1 MNSSAAGFL
10 RLGVSLSGL
19 VVLGWVL
26 TGQAAKP
33 AQRGIP
39 LPTDWSHSHV
49 IFPRPVTEDQVRLV
63 GDDPRYW
70 QQWYRQN
77 TTRVLSENPTMTA
90 EAAPINTASINAA
103 SINPASQ
110 GAWAKDLGT
119 GATAG
124 SANYPAKYSFSSS
137 VANCGSATTP
147 DYVVYSSGL
156 TGSGTQASVVAFDN
170 LYSGCTGIIPTV
182 YWAYNTGGQILTSPV
197 LSLDGTQV
205 AFVQTSGGAASLM
218 LLKWQASATETVSS
232 PGVPTSVSA
241 ALYRTCVAP
250 CMTAVPLHDGL
261 GVAVDDKT
269 SSPYYDYSND
279 IVWVGST
286 NGWLHKLTGVFK
298 GTPTEVTTGGFPTQ
312 ASTAALNTLSNP
324 VYDRG
329 SKNVLVGDAGGFFH
343 RVSSTTG
350 VATASAQLDFGA
362 GLVEGPLLDVV
373 NGLVYVFA
381 SSDGTAACTGGAA
394 CSAIYELTTTF
405 PAASTGQ
412 EVQVGNSVVKGS
424 LPKPSPLYVGG
435 FDSAY
440 YSIAGA
446 TGNLYVCGNT
456 GAGPTLYRVPVN
468 GAVLGTPRAI
478 AALTPAAS
486 KPSCSPVT
494 DFANPNTSV
503 GKAERAFFSVQNA
516 GRPCTNKGCIMSF
529 VTLPWQANTQYSVG
543 QQILILRAAD
553 NLLYISTAVT
563 AGTSGATIPTWP
575 AGFGAQ
581 TVDGT
586 VTWRNQGTTTVTTL
600 SGWTANSNDGLQARI
615 FDGTNVEISIVA
627 GRTGFTAP
635 SWNTMVGGTTIDNH
649 VTWVNVGPWANFAVP
664 ETGGTGGIIID
675 NSVGSGT
682 LAGASQV
689 YFFTLGNEACGTSGT
704 GGCAVQLSQSTLQ

>member
-1 MNSSAAGFL
+1 MNGSAARFL
-10 RLGVSLSGL
+10 RLGMSLSGL

-33 AQRGIP
+33 ARRGIP

-49 IFPRPVTEDQVRLV
+49 IFPRPATDDQMRLV

-77 TTRVLSENPTMTA
+77 TTRVLSEDSATSR
-90 EAAPINTASINAA
+90 AAISVE
-103 SINPASQ
+103 PASQ
-110 GAWAKDLGT
+110 GAWSKDLGNNASA
-119 GATAG
+119 GA
-124 SANYPAKYSFSSS
+124 ANYPAKYSFSSS
-137 VANCGSATTP
+137 VANCGSAATP
-147 DYVVYSSGL
+147 DYVVYSTGL
-156 TGSGTQASVVAFDN
+156 IGSGTQASVVAFDN
-170 LYSGCTGIIPTV
+170 LYSGCTGTVPTV

-205 AFVQTSGGAASLM
+205 AFVQTSGGQAGLV

-232 PGVPTSVSA
+232 PGVPTVVSN
-241 ALYRTCVAP
+241 ALYRACVAP
-250 CMTAVPLHDGL
+250 CMTEVFLHDGL

-279 IVWVGST
+279 IVWVGGT

-298 GTPTEVTTGGFPTQ
+298 STPAEVSTGGFPTQ
-312 ASTAALNTLSNP
+312 VSTGNPNTLYNP
-324 VYDRG
+324 VYDHV
-329 SKNVLVGDAGGFFH
+329 SKNVFVSDAGGFFH
-343 RVSSTTG
+343 RIVSTTG
-350 VATASAQLDFGA
+350 VPTASAQLDFGA
-362 GLVEGPLLDVV
+362 GLVQGPILDVV
-373 NGLVYVFA
+373 NGLLYVFA
-381 SSDGTAACTGGAA
+381 SSDGSATCTGGAA

-405 PAASTGQ
+405 PAGSSGQ

-424 LPKPSPLYVGG
+424 LPNPAPLYIGG

-440 YSIAGA
+440 YSVAGA

-456 GAGPTLYRVPVN
+456 GSDPTLYRVPVT
-468 GAVLGTPRAI
+468 GGVLGTPRAV

-503 GKAERAFFSVQNA
+503 GKAEHIFFSVQNA
-516 GRPCTNKGCIMSF
+516 GRPCANKGCMMSF
-529 VTLPWQANTQYSVG
+529 VSLPWQANTQYNVG
-543 QQILILRAAD
+543 QEILILRAAD
-553 NLLYISTAVT
+553 NLLYVSTVVT

-575 AGFGAQ
+575 AGAGAK

-586 VTWRNQGTTTVTTL
+586 VTWRNQGTTTVTSL
-600 SGWTANSNDGLQARI
+600 PGWTANTNNGQQKRI
-615 FDGTNVEISIVA
+615 FDGTNVQISTTA
-627 GRTGFTAP
+627 GRSGATVPIWNTTVGGFTTD
-635 SWNTMVGGTTIDNH
+635 NTI
-649 VTWVNVGPWANFAVP
+649 TWVNAGPWPNFAVT

>member
-1 MNSSAAGFL
+1 MNGSAARFL

-49 IFPRPVTEDQVRLV
+49 IFARPATDEQFRLV
-63 GDDPRYW
+63 GDDRRYW

-77 TTRVLSENPTMTA
+77 TTRVLSENPSTPSTD
-90 EAAPINTASINAA
+90 APINAALITA
-103 SINPASQ
+103 ASQ
-110 GAWAKDLGT
+110 GAWSKDLGT
-119 GATAG
+119 NATAG
-124 SANYPAKYSFSSS
+124 AANYPAKYSFSSS
-137 VANCGSATTP
+137 IANCGSAAKP
-147 DYVVYSSGL
+147 DYVVYSTGL

-170 LYSGCTGIIPTV
+170 LYSGCTGTVPTV

-205 AFVQTSGGAASLM
+205 AFVQTSAGAASLV

-241 ALYRTCVAP
+241 ALYLTCAAP
-250 CMTAVPLHDGL
+250 CMTVVPLHN
-261 GVAVDDKT
+261 GVGGTVDDKT

-279 IVWVGST
+279 IVWVGGT
-286 NGWLHKLTGVFK
+286 NGWLHKLTGIFK

-324 VYDRG
+324 VYDRV
-329 SKNVLVGDAGGFFH
+329 SKNVFIGDAGGFFH

-350 VATASAQLDFGA
+350 VATVSAQLDFGA
-362 GLVEGPLLDVV
+362 GLVQGPLLDVV

-381 SSDGTAACTGGAA
+381 SSDGTATCTGGAA

-405 PAASTGQ
+405 LAGSTGAK
-412 EVQVGNSVVKGS
+412 VQVGNSVVTGS
-424 LPKPSPLYVGG
+424 LPKPSPLYIGG

-440 YSIAGA
+440 YSVAGA

-456 GAGPTLYRVPVN
+456 GSDPTLYRVPVT
-468 GAVLGTPRAI
+468 GGVLGTARSI

-503 GKAERAFFSVQNA
+503 GKAERAFFSVQNS
-516 GRPCTNKGCIMSF
+516 GRPCANKGCMMSF
-529 VTLPWQANTQYSVG
+529 VTLPWQANTQYNVG
-543 QQILILRAAD
+543 QQILIFRTAD
-553 NLLYISTAVT
+553 NLLYINTAVT

-575 AGFGAQ
+575 AGFGVS

-586 VTWRNQGTTTVTTL
+586 VNWRNLGTTTVTPL
-600 SGWTANSNDGLQARI
+600 AGWTANTNDGQQARI
-615 FDGTNVEISIVA
+615 FDGTNVEISLNA
-627 GRTGFTAP
+627 GRTGATVP
-635 SWNTMVGGTTIDNH
+635 TWNPGVGGFTLDNL
-649 VTWVNVGPWANFAVP
+649 VIWVNVGPWANFAVT

-675 NSVGSGT
+675 NSVSTGT
-682 LAGASQV
+682 LAGSSQV
-689 YFFTLGNEACGTSGT
+689 YFFTLGNEVCGTSGT
-704 GGCAVQLSQSTLQ
+704 GGCAVQVSQSTLK

>member
-1 MNSSAAGFL
+1 MNGSAARFL

-49 IFPRPVTEDQVRLV
+49 IFSRPVTDDQVRLV

-77 TTRVLSENPTMTA
+77 TTRVLSENPAMSGV
-90 EAAPINTASINAA
+90 EAAIP
-103 SINPASQ
+103 PASQ
-110 GAWAKDLGT
+110 GAWSKDLGT
-119 GATAG
+119 NANATGA
-124 SANYPAKYSFSSS
+124 ANYPAKYSFSST
-137 VANCGSATTP
+137 VANCSSATKP
-147 DYVVYSSGL
+147 DYVVYSTGL

-170 LYSGCTGIIPTV
+170 LYSGCTGTVPTV
-182 YWAYNTGGQILTSPV
+182 YWAYNTGAQILTSPV

-205 AFVQTSGGAASLM
+205 AFVQTSAGKAGLVV
-218 LLKWQASATETVSS
+218 LKWQASATETVSS

-241 ALYRTCVAP
+241 ALYLTCAAP

-269 SSPYYDYSND
+269 SSPYYDYSYD
-279 IVWVGST
+279 IVWVGGT

-312 ASTAALNTLSNP
+312 ASTAALNTLSSP

-329 SKNVLVGDAGGFFH
+329 SKNVLVGDLSGFFH
-343 RVSSTTG
+343 RVASTTG
-350 VATASAQLDFGA
+350 VATVSAQLDFGA

-381 SSDGTAACTGGAA
+381 SSDGTATCTGGAA

-405 PAASTGQ
+405 LAGSTGSK
-412 EVQVGNSVVKGS
+412 VTVGNSVVKGS
-424 LPKPSPLYVGG
+424 LPNPAPLYIGG

-440 YSIAGA
+440 YSVAGA
-446 TGNLYVCGNT
+446 TGSLYVCGNT
-456 GAGPTLYRVPVN
+456 GSDPTLYRIPVN

-503 GKAERAFFSVQNA
+503 GKAERAFFSVQNS
-516 GRPCTNKGCIMSF
+516 GRPCANKGCMMSF
-529 VTLPWQANTQYSVG
+529 VTLPWQANTQYNVG
-543 QQILILRAAD
+543 QQILIFRTAD
-553 NLLYISTAVT
+553 NLLYISTVVT

-575 AGFGAQ
+575 AGFGAA

-586 VTWRNQGTTTVTTL
+586 VTWRNLGTTTVTAL
-600 SGWTANSNDGLQARI
+600 AGWTARLNYGQQARI
-615 FDGTNVEISIVA
+615 FDGTNVEIATNA
-627 GRTGFTAP
+627 GRFGTYAAP
-635 SWNTMVGGTTIDNH
+635 TWNPTVGGNTTDAA
-649 VTWVNVGPWANFAVP
+649 VNWSMPGLGRTSPLPKP
-664 ETGGTGGIIID
+664 EARAE
-675 NSVGSGT
+675 
-682 LAGASQV
+682 L
-689 YFFTLGNEACGTSGT
+689 
-704 GGCAVQLSQSTLQ
+704 LSTTR